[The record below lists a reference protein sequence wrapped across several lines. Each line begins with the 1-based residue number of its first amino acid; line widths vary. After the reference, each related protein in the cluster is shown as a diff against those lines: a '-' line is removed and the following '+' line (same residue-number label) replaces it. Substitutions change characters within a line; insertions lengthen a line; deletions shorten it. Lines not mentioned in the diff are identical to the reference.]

1 MLVWTRRRHALSRV
15 LLQRLVGGADF
26 CRNHF
31 QERNNQPRRFYCK
44 ASGTAKKTPAK
55 QKQSLYRQFQQ
66 IKNQY
71 KDFILLFQVG
81 DFYEIY
87 DEDASAVADKTSLRI
102 TKHGGANLM
111 AGFPKKSLAE
121 WSRVLVKAGF
131 QLAVCNQTPGRYE
144 FCILK
149 LVP

>member
-1 MLVWTRRRHALSRV
+1 MLVLNRRRHTLSRV
-15 LLQRLVGGADF
+15 LQRLVGGADF
-26 CRNHF
+26 CRNNF
-31 QERNNQPRRFYCK
+31 QEKNYQPRRFYCK
-44 ASGTAKKTPAK
+44 GSGTAKKTPVK
-55 QKQSLYRQFQQ
+55 QKQSLYKQFQT

-102 TKHGGANLM
+102 TKHGGGKLM
-111 AGFPKKSLAE
+111 AGFPRKSLPE

-131 QLAVCNQTPGRYE
+131 QLAVCNQAPGR
-144 FCILK
+144 
-149 LVP
+149 